1 MSSRQN
7 FPIPLQQ
14 KDSVNHSDRSV
25 RLSGRPCAGRVALQ
39 GFGREHGGMRQS
51 PIITS
56 GQLCRTPIRQSKALG
71 CELALELIWIWNAV
85 SALVCKPVAANVD
98 GAARTQ
104 RSVVLDDGTER
115 QALIVPAAAVD
126 GYQTVLTI
134 DGYALV
140 NAEGRAV
147 YALNRQSHT
156 QASESEPVVVTIL
169 DAEVAAR

>member
-1 MSSRQN
+1 MVQIATLRR
-7 FPIPLQQ
+7 
-14 KDSVNHSDRSV
+14 RSWAEAAWLIV
-25 RLSGRPCAGRVALQ
+25 IVAAVLIALALGSTIVLLVALIVAL
-39 GFGREHGGMRQS
+39 
-51 PIITS
+51 PS
-56 GQLCRTPIRQSKALG
+56 GWLLLRGQVP
-71 CELALELIWIWNAV
+71 
-85 SALVCKPVAANVD
+85 ALVASQPVAANVD

-147 YALNRQSHT
+147 YALNRQT